1 MGLTES
7 EIKEMVPPIGL
18 AKKSM
23 KLVPK
28 VSLYFYST
36 TSRCRFLAFTMLK
49 LNFISHLYTNNAY
62 SFIHGVHAG

>member
-18 AKKSM
+18 AKKIM

-28 VSLYFYST
+28 VFFFST
-36 TSRCRFLAFTMLK
+36 SSCCRFPIYIAQTKFDLQQSLVNKAC
-49 LNFISHLYTNNAY
+49 